1 MLPPGRAWHER
12 IGQMNAFE
20 TIGTA
25 MLLAQVGRQQLMA
38 ALAIKMSR
46 FRHDALEW
54 LKDVASS
61 VRPI

>member
-1 MLPPGRAWHER
+1 
-12 IGQMNAFE
+12 MNAFE